1 MVIRPKSRQTPTTDA
16 GKAKAGTPLK
26 PLGQW
31 LVENMPRG
39 IDLEIPDRREPER
52 PIPFV
57 DEPAA

>member
-1 MVIRPKSRQTPTTDA
+1 MIIQPKIRQTSTTVAD
-16 GKAKAGTPLK
+16 KARVETPLK

-39 IDLEIPDRREPER
+39 IDLEIPERREPER

-57 DEPAA
+57 DEPAT

>member
-1 MVIRPKSRQTPTTDA
+1 MIRPKSRQTSTTVA
-16 GKAKAGTPLK
+16 GKAKAETPPK

-39 IDLEIPDRREPER
+39 IDLEMPDRREPER

-57 DEPAA
+57 DEPAT